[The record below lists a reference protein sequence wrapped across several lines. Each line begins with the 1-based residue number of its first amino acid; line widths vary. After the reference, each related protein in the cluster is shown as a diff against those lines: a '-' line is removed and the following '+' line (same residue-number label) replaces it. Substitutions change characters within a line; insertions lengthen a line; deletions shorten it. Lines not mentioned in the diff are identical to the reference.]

1 MQHGRIMMYETQR
14 IIRFGTVAKKV
25 TLHSSDIDE
34 EFYRVLTFSHFL
46 TFLKRFFLSDAFIS
60 LALVTGC

>member
-34 EFYRVLTFSHFL
+34 ELLSRFNVFTLFDVFKAFFFSPTH
-46 TFLKRFFLSDAFIS
+46 
-60 LALVTGC
+60 LALWL

>member
-34 EFYRVLTFSHFL
+34 ELLSRFNVFTLFDVFKAFFSL
-46 TFLKRFFLSDAFIS
+46 RRI
-60 LALVTGC
+60 

>member
-14 IIRFGTVAKKV
+14 IIRLGTVAKKV

-34 EFYRVLTFSHFL
+34 ELLSRFNVFTLFDVF
-46 TFLKRFFLSDAFIS
+46 KAFFLSDAFSS